1 MLNAAKC
8 HVCLTMTKHGHDLA
22 YGFSWLFMVF
32 DFMKTGFHLSFFN
45 SEIFGG
51 TMGSEFK
58 KSKIFQLL
66 ISCLTMKN
74 HGHDPT
80 WSFMVIH
87 GI

>member
-1 MLNAAKC
+1 MVMIQ
-8 HVCLTMTKHGHDLA
+8 H
-22 YGFSWLFMVF
+22 GFSWLFMVF
-32 DFMKTGFHLSFFN
+32 DFIKTSSFDFLTN

-66 ISCLTMKN
+66 ISCLTMTN
-74 HGHDPT
+74 HGHDSA
-80 WSFMVIH
+80 WFFMVIH

>member
-1 MLNAAKC
+1 
-8 HVCLTMTKHGHDLA
+8 MTNHGHQ

-32 DFMKTGFHLSFFN
+32 DFIKTSSFDFLTN

-66 ISCLTMKN
+66 ISCLTMTN
-74 HGHDPT
+74 HGHDPA